1 MSIFKYIKAVTITQK
16 NSTYFMDHLAKENE
30 LRMPNIILLYN
41 LSVTPII
48 VCNNVSEWWE
58 TIPSLL
64 GFD

>member
-1 MSIFKYIKAVTITQK
+1 
-16 NSTYFMDHLAKENE
+16 MDHLAKENE